1 MKMEYK
7 ILQDFKKGILLTRQP
22 EIVKED
28 LIISFAEAPDNA
40 VAIFENKRTGDS
52 LYRLLQ
58 DETCTVPYEFLK
70 GEISVHVTVMDG
82 KTAAPVFV
90 CEELKAEP
98 VQGSGVLVLPNDN
111 NLTKIVAEIQLDMQ
125 EIKNE
130 LKTVTEKYSELD
142 KKLVK
147 LLEGYDIT

>member
-52 LYRLLQ
+52 LYRTLQ
-58 DETCTVPYEFLK
+58 DETCSVPYEFLK
-70 GEISVHVTVMDG
+70 GEISVHVTVMNG
-82 KTAAPVFV
+82 KTATPVFV

-111 NLTKIVAEIQLDMQ
+111 NLTQTVAEIQLDMQ

-130 LKTVTEKYSELD
+130 LKTVTKKYSELD
-142 KKLVK
+142 RKLVK